1 MFANDKSIDNL
12 ESLFKEVRKYI
23 ELQGQY
29 VKLDLVEKLTIL
41 LSTLILILIIIIL
54 SMMALFYF
62 SFMLVYALAPLV
74 GSLIGGYAIIGG
86 VVLLLAI
93 LIYRMRKQW
102 IFQPMV
108 HFLARLFSVEIISQ
122 LRAQK
127 KQELRES
134 KERIQLLTQE
144 LFSPQKSKNKMENM
158 MQHINAGI
166 AAYDGL
172 KTGIMIFQRIHR
184 FFNRKKDKNR

>member
-1 MFANDKSIDNL
+1 MFANDRSIDNL
-12 ESLFKEVRKYI
+12 EALFKEVKKYV

-29 VKLDLVEKLTIL
+29 IKLDLVEKLTVL
-41 LSTLILILIIIIL
+41 LSTLILILILIIL
-54 SMMALFYF
+54 GMMALFYF

-108 HFLARLFSVEIISQ
+108 HFLARLFLDESTP
-122 LRAQK
+122 K
-127 KQELRES
+127 K
-134 KERIQLLTQE
+134 
-144 LFSPQKSKNKMENM
+144 
-158 MQHINAGI
+158 
-166 AAYDGL
+166 
-172 KTGIMIFQRIHR
+172 
-184 FFNRKKDKNR
+184 